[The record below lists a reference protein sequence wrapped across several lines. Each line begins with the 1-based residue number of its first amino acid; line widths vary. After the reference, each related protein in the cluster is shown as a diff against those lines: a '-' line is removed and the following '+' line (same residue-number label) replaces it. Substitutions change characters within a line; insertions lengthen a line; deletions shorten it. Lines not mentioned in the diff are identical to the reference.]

1 MLVCMNL
8 KEADSFHII
17 LFLKNISNR
26 LKLQKPIHY
35 IVHFF
40 LAPPP
45 IPHIKIKTNTI
56 ISRQY
61 PNSVSLF

>member
-35 IVHFF
+35 KCTLFF
-40 LAPPP
+40 SPPP
-45 IPHIKIKTNTI
+45 PLPHIKIKTNTF
-56 ISRQY
+56 ISRQH
-61 PNSVSLF
+61 PNPV